1 MATVQRPSAA
11 HHHNKITT
19 ARNKVVKPI
28 LKKLS
33 HSEKNS
39 LDLDRGW
46 EDQQT
51 GHGFGSLYES
61 GSAGRSARDVSFKF
75 PAFSEGSGGAG
86 GGGGGGGA
94 VGGGGGIGIGGG
106 GIAAS
111 STTSAGATAGAGRGS
126 TSSDNRRK
134 LHHGRSMSGTS
145 GISVASNG
153 SGHRGGSSF
162 VHPFQQTPRTSTPP
176 LSYANSL
183 ASFDNNRDY
192 SPTITEH
199 DDDDLD
205 SLSHHIHHPHGGTH
219 PSSKSQSSLRRP
231 SLASQRTSSLSDITT
246 AAPQLRV
253 NTQRPTQAPTP
264 SSRLLHGGVLG
275 TSYSHSDLHLNLTSF
290 DSPSSLTGTGIVASP
305 SSSAAPMSP
314 LRSSLD
320 GMGFRLR
327 SRSEVDTV
335 ARRDDIREARRKFEE
350 REKIKEEK
358 YDREQIRK
366 QERRE
371 NRQAAAQLRK
381 HHAASDPVRP
391 TASRKNSPST
401 ITTTLSGTQIIGG
414 GAPRKSES
422 GSVRPSGHRKS
433 SATPDEK
440 GLGFASSNYDAVPGG
455 ATPSFGPN
463 VDDVHFQTPKRRS
476 TAKKRTQSYWT
487 GFILWLRTRLLR
499 MGRK

>member
-1 MATVQRPSAA
+1 M
-11 HHHNKITT
+11 
-19 ARNKVVKPI
+19 
-28 LKKLS
+28 
-33 HSEKNS
+33 
-39 LDLDRGW
+39 
-46 EDQQT
+46 
-51 GHGFGSLYES
+51 
-61 GSAGRSARDVSFKF
+61 
-75 PAFSEGSGGAG
+75 
-86 GGGGGGGA
+86 
-94 VGGGGGIGIGGG
+94 
-106 GIAAS
+106 
-111 STTSAGATAGAGRGS
+111 
-126 TSSDNRRK
+126 
-134 LHHGRSMSGTS
+134 
-145 GISVASNG
+145 
-153 SGHRGGSSF
+153 
-162 VHPFQQTPRTSTPP
+162 HPFQQTPRTSTPP

-205 SLSHHIHHPHGGTH
+205 SLSHHIHHHHHHHHGSTH
-219 PSSKSQSSLRRP
+219 PSSRSQSSLRRP
-231 SLASQRTSSLSDITT
+231 SLASQRTSSLSDITA

-264 SSRLLHGGVLG
+264 SSRLLHGGGLLG

-290 DSPSSLTGTGIVASP
+290 DSPSSLTGPGLVASP

-371 NRQAAAQLRK
+371 NRQAAAQLQPRK

-391 TASRKNSPST
+391 TASRKNSPSA
-401 ITTTLSGTQIIGG
+401 IVTTTLSGAQLVGG

-422 GSVRPSGHRKS
+422 SSLRPGAGGRKS

-440 GLGFASSNYDAVPGG
+440 GIGFASSNYDAVPGG

-463 VDDVHFQTPKRRS
+463 VDDVHFKTPKRRA
-476 TAKKRTQSYWT
+476 TAKKRTQGYWT